1 MYTAFYGL
9 REKPFSLTPNP
20 RFLYLTD
27 AHKEA
32 LAHLLYG
39 LEEGEGFIV
48 LSGEVG
54 TGNERQPNE
63 TQTNEG
69 ARRQTRNR
77 NDKSY
82 GTGKYASAL
91 AQTFLGSKCKAG
103 AARGIPGAR
112 HTTKL
117 PLPRLASKPAQSK

>member
-1 MYTAFYGL
+1 MGYT
-9 REKPFSLTPNP
+9 PSLDSKACIPPSMGFARSPSPSTPNP

-54 TGNERQPNE
+54 TGKTTLCRSLLERIESE
-63 TQTNEG
+63 TG
-69 ARRQTRNR
+69 NR
-77 NDKSY
+77 DS
-82 GTGKYASAL
+82 L
-91 AQTFLGSKCKAG
+91 
-103 AARGIPGAR
+103 
-112 HTTKL
+112 
-117 PLPRLASKPAQSK
+117 QSE

>member
-54 TGNERQPNE
+54 VVILAAPDFEVIVAGPIDAVGRTVVGV
-63 TQTNEG
+63 G
-69 ARRQTRNR
+69 AFGCFTRRCPRR
-77 NDKSY
+77 
-82 GTGKYASAL
+82 
-91 AQTFLGSKCKAG
+91 C
-103 AARGIPGAR
+103 RG
-112 HTTKL
+112 
-117 PLPRLASKPAQSK
+117 